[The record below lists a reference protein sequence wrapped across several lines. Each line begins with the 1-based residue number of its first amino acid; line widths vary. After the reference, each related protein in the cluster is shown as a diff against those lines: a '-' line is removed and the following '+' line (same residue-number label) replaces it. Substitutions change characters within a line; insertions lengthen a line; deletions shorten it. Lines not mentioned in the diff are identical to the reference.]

1 MGGPRFFVTI
11 IYSPCSQF
19 SPTKHSN
26 TTQSTQPQSTQPN
39 KKNSKNRDF
48 EIGKKNWKVPKT
60 LYKPKRRLGLTL
72 NFFVAPPSFLVAH
85 WWD

>member
-1 MGGPRFFVTI
+1 MEGPRFFVTI

-26 TTQSTQPQSTQPN
+26 KTQSTQPN

-48 EIGKKNWKVPKT
+48 EMGKKIGKCQK
-60 LYKPKRRLGLTL
+60 LYISQKE
-72 NFFVAPPSFLVAH
+72 
-85 WWD
+85 D

>member
-19 SPTKHSN
+19 LPTKQSN
-26 TTQSTQPQSTQPN
+26 KTQSTQPQLTQPN

-48 EIGKKNWKVPKT
+48 EMGKKIGKCQK
-60 LYKPKRRLGLTL
+60 LYISQKE
-72 NFFVAPPSFLVAH
+72 
-85 WWD
+85 D